1 MAIELKNQN
10 LGPRHPDGGQKEP
23 AKPEKPPKK
32 TDPNAVGGRGSGF
45 LAEGEELDLGPRI
58 VRPQIG
64 LEVPAERPKFLKLNG
79 EVVKTSGGYWI
90 EMKGREVM
98 IWGPKSYGQNGIRQ
112 GPKDDTSDI
121 HRISHIHGDPHVNE
135 GGGGDDWHFG
145 DDSTFILPDG
155 TKICMDTIEIKPG
168 VFVIDHVDVIATSQR
183 FHFSAKGKKKDNKM
197 SDDAQEW
204 DAANKDRSACKSAG
218 VFALQSN
225 GEWAIRAPNGLFY
238 DVNTESWSS
247 YLKDKDVDWDPTKA
261 AVGLT
266 WEQMYAATIDEKTAR
281 GPLNDMNH
289 PFLEDGEKL
298 EVKARE
304 PVIDIKVPATRPK
317 FLKHKSSALV
327 TTSGG
332 YFIEMQG
339 NETIIWDQNGGL
351 ITRIWGDPHVDEKGG
366 GDDWH
371 FGDDSSFI
379 LPDGTK
385 LCLDTKE
392 TSPGVFFTV
401 AVDVIAK
408 GKRFHYSKTGVGGA
422 NGMYEDGAA
431 WDAEHADRAAA
442 KHAGIFALQDTGEW
456 AKQAENGL
464 LYDVENES
472 WKDYLRTKDVT
483 VDKNKAASGITWAQ
497 MWVLTRN
504 QKNGPAPKPGNAGPR
519 GNTPAPQNK
528 PEGGLGPRW
537 V

>member
-1 MAIELKNQN
+1 MAIEIKEREKN
-10 LGPRHPDGGQKEP
+10 PHPPAEASKAQK
-23 AKPEKPPKK
+23 ATDSSKK
-32 TDPNAVGGRGSGF
+32 KAESNDVGGRGSAF

-58 VRPQIG
+58 TRPQIS
-64 LEVPAERPKFLKLNG
+64 LEEVTSKPSFLKLG
-79 EVVKTSGGYWI
+79 GKVVKTSGGYWI
-90 EMKGREVM
+90 EMKGRQVM
-98 IWGPKSYGQNGIRQ
+98 IWGPKNYGANGIRQ
-112 GPKDDTSDI
+112 GPQTNNDTGDI

-155 TKICMDTIEIKPG
+155 TKICLDTKEIRSG
-168 VFVIDHVDVIATSQR
+168 VFVIDKVDIIGTDQR
-183 FHFSAKGKKKDNKM
+183 FHYGVGEKGSSM
-197 SDDAQEW
+197 TDDGAEW
-204 DAANKDRSACKSAG
+204 DRANKDRSADKSAG

-238 DVNTESWSS
+238 DVNRESWGK
-247 YLKDKDVDWDPTKA
+247 YLKDKDVDWDPSKA

-266 WEQMYAATIDEKTAR
+266 WEQMYAATIDEKMSR
-281 GPLNDMNH
+281 SSKNDMKH
-289 PFLEDGEKL
+289 PFLADGQELNIKD
-298 EVKARE
+298 RE
-304 PVIDIKVPATRPK
+304 PVIDIKIPAIRPK
-317 FLKHKSSALV
+317 FLKHKGSALV

-332 YFIEMQG
+332 YFVEMQG
-339 NETIIWDQNGGL
+339 TETLIWDHNGGM

-401 AVDVIAK
+401 AVDVLAK
-408 GKRFHYSKTGVGGA
+408 GKRFHYSAKGVGGST
-422 NGMYEDGAA
+422 GMYEDGAA
-431 WDAEHADRAAA
+431 WDAAHADRASA

-464 LYDVENES
+464 LYDVEQES
-472 WKDYLRTKDVT
+472 WGDYLRTKDVN
-483 VDKNKAASGITWAQ
+483 VDKDKAASGITWAQ
-497 MWVLTRN
+497 MWVMTRN
-504 QKNGPAPKPGNAGPR
+504 QQQGPGPKPEKGPR
-519 GNTPAPQNK
+519 DVPPQNK
-528 PEGGLGPRW
+528 PKPNLGPRW